1 MKRGQLSILHGP
13 KSWNHTAEKNSR
25 AERSIGLNSRS
36 YTYGNL
42 LNPLFWFTTLIKA
55 NVLHFYAGYFLLP
68 LSQNHHALYSRLAG
82 FEIRFLKFLGKKVVL
97 HFQGCEIRDR
107 FNVHAQTVCSQ
118 CKIRDV
124 FCSPGRNAQRRKR
137 LLKLCER
144 ADAVTIS
151 TPDLA
156 VYLNREKIY
165 LLPKVIQ
172 INNNSSAVPKPTIDK
187 LKIIH
192 APTDR
197 SIKGTDRIIEVL
209 SRHQDKFE
217 LVLAEQM
224 SREQVFSLAQSA
236 DLAIDQIRV
245 GWYGN
250 FAVEMMSFNLP
261 VIAYIRQDLLN
272 AASPLQLP
280 IINANE
286 QNLEDVLIQIWE
298 NRDQLREI
306 GAKSRKFAAD
316 FHSEAAVAGKL
327 QEIYNSFS

>member
-1 MKRGQLSILHGP
+1 MHGP

-25 AERSIGLNSRS
+25 AERQMGLNSRS

-42 LNPLFWFTTLIKA
+42 LNPLFWFTILFKA
-55 NVLHFYAGYFLLP
+55 NVLHFYTGYFLLP
-68 LSQNHHALYSRLAG
+68 LSQNHHELYSRLAG
-82 FEIRFLKFLGKKVVL
+82 LELRFLQLLGKKIVL

-107 FNVHAQTVCSQ
+107 FHPLAQSVCSQ
-118 CKIRDV
+118 CKIKDQ
-124 FCSPGRNAQRRKR
+124 FCSPSRSTNRRKR
-137 LLKLCER
+137 LLKLCQI
-144 ADAVTIS
+144 ADAVTVS
-151 TPDLA
+151 TPDL
-156 VYLNREKIY
+156 VTYLKRANIHLIPKIVEVNKE
-165 LLPKVIQ
+165 LLSTSSKV
-172 INNNSSAVPKPTIDK
+172 NSK
-187 LKIIH
+187 LNIIH

-224 SREQVFSLAQSA
+224 TREQVFSLAQSA

-250 FAVEMMSFNLP
+250 FAVEMMSLNLP
-261 VIAYIRQDLLN
+261 VLAYIRQDLLN
-272 AASPLQLP
+272 AALPLQLP
-280 IINANE
+280 IINAGE
-286 QNLEDVLIQIWE
+286 HNLEDVLIQIWE

-306 GAKSRKFAAD
+306 GAKSRKFVSD

-327 QEIYNSFS
+327 REIYNSFS